1 VHSNKTPDVRVAN
14 LATNQHRVAAYWQL
28 RRCGLSAA
36 AIRHRVS
43 NGRLHPMH
51 EGVYAVGHRDVGRK
65 GFLMAAVL
73 ACGKGAALSH
83 RTGADHRG
91 LIRTSSAAIHVTVP
105 SRYKP
110 KLRGVIVHLT
120 RQMTDAD
127 WTIVD
132 GIPVTSVPR
141 TLLDLAPLVSPR
153 ELVKALEQA
162 ERLRLFD
169 MHAFEE
175 LLGRSRGR
183 RGAKALRAALA
194 ELYAQAPDTKS
205 PLEDRFF
212 DFCRERCIE
221 LPQLNVV
228 IADFCVDA
236 AWPSKGVVVELDS
249 RAHHTGIDAFE
260 EDRKRDAKLQVAG
273 HRIVRVTD
281 HRLADDPDELE
292 ADIRCLL
299 ASG

>member
-1 VHSNKTPDVRVAN
+1 MTPEVRVAD
-14 LATNQHRVAAYWQL
+14 LATNQHRVAAYRQL
-28 RRCGLSAA
+28 RKCGLGPA
-36 AIRHRVS
+36 AIRHRVGT
-43 NGRLHPMH
+43 GRLHPIH
-51 EGVYAVGHRDVGRK
+51 DGVYAVGHRDIGRA

-110 KLRGVIVHLT
+110 KVRGVIVHLT

-141 TLLDLAPLVSPR
+141 TLLDLAPLVSTR

-169 MHAFEE
+169 LRAFEE
-175 LLGRSRGR
+175 LLGRSQGR
-183 RGAKALRAALA
+183 RGAKALRVALA
-194 ELYAQAPDTKS
+194 EVCAEAPDTKS

-212 DFCRERCIE
+212 DFCRDRGIE

-228 IADFCVDA
+228 IAGFCVDA

-249 RAHHTGIDAFE
+249 RAHHAGLEAFE
-260 EDRKRDAKLQVAG
+260 EDRKRDTKLQVAG
-273 HRIVRVTD
+273 FQIVRVTD
-281 HRLADDPDELE
+281 RRLTHEPDELE
-292 ADIRCLL
+292 ADLRSLL
-299 ASG
+299 R